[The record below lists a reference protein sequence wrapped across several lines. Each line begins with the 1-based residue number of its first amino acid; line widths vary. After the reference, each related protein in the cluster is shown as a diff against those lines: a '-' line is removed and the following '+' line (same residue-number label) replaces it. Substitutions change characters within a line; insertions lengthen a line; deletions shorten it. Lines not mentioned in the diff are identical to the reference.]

1 MRIAFGSIIAALVL
15 ISCATAQVDQA
26 LPQGALSLWQPPLL
40 EAAFQ
45 AFLDGQ
51 QRWSYVETGGNVK
64 ADGSISAKS
73 VIRNDPSMP
82 YARQSV
88 PLLINGQEPTE
99 KQLRDWAANC
109 EKQAQRRL
117 KAVEALTAAA
127 RDQGFRLRLLNREV
141 RSLLEEA
148 TAIAEDETSITYEIP
163 MQELGG
169 PEAPRVAD
177 HRLTARVGRATRQF
191 EHVTIHQTKMV
202 RIAAGKYYDGLT
214 EVDFARPDP
223 NYASVPIRIT
233 FTVTNKPL
241 VGAGHTSMRLVERK
255 DFRRVTPY
263 DERFNVKLGPL
274 NLLEF

>member
-1 MRIAFGSIIAALVL
+1 MRIAFASIIAGLVL
-15 ISCATAQVDQA
+15 ISCATAQVAQA
-26 LPQGALSLWQPPLL
+26 LPMGSFSLGRPPLL

-51 QRWSYVETGGNVK
+51 QRWSYVETGGDVK
-64 ADGSISAKS
+64 ADGSIPARS
-73 VIRNDPSMP
+73 VIRNDPSLP
-82 YARQSV
+82 YAQQSV
-88 PLLINGQEPTE
+88 PLLIKGQQPTE
-99 KQLRDWAANC
+99 KQLLEWAANC
-109 EKQAQRRL
+109 EKQAERRL
-117 KAVEALTAAA
+117 KAVEALAVAA

-141 RSLLEEA
+141 RPLLEEA
-148 TAIAEDETSITYEIP
+148 KVVAEDETSITYEVP

-169 PEAPRVAD
+169 PEATRVDD

-191 EHVTIHQTKMV
+191 EQVTIRQTKTV

-241 VGAGHTSMRLVERK
+241 VGEGRTSMRLVERK

-263 DERFNVKLGPL
+263 DERFNVKLAPL